1 MIHTKSDL
9 LNKTIDIREMFSGD
23 NDLIFNAV
31 QVSDFDKNSQTGK
44 IRWDRY
50 SNKPRMAFNNIALSY
65 EKTPIWEFPPEYEEN
80 PCYPFSIS
88 FVSDR
93 TIRLKFNLGN
103 RIVKEEQSMML
114 LKEPAK
120 YNWDVEEGNDKI
132 TYSSKYGKVV
142 LEYNPFRIFIYDDK
156 DNIITQTR
164 TFGDSYCLKNNEPIP
179 FSIVRRSSD
188 FKKMMAASFGLAH
201 DEKIYGCGESFTR
214 LNKRGQYIPL
224 CTIDANGAQT
234 KDMYKPIPFYISSRG
249 YGMFVNTSTPMSFD
263 FGSLYD
269 DTLTTY
275 VSDNTVDMFI
285 FIGNP
290 KEVVSEYTALTGR
303 SEVPPLWSFGLWM
316 SRITYKAED
325 EVRQVADRLRENKI
339 PCDVIHIDT
348 GWFEKDWRCDY
359 EFSKSR
365 FDDPEKMIGD
375 LKESGFHI
383 SLWQLPY
390 FTPYNKLY
398 AEAIEKGYVVLS
410 EDNELPTEDAIIDF
424 SNEDAVKWYQN
435 LLRKLLEMGVGAIK
449 ADFGEA
455 APIFGRY
462 ASGKSGHYE
471 HNLYPLRYNKAVSEV
486 TKEVNNE
493 SIIWAR
499 SAWSGSQRYPL
510 HWGGDA
516 ENTDS
521 AMAASLRAGLS
532 LGLCGFT
539 FWSHDI
545 GGFVRKSPEELYTRW
560 MPFGML
566 TSHSRCHGE
575 PPKEPW
581 EYSNEFVE
589 VFRES
594 VELKYQLMPYIY
606 TEAVKSAMNGYPMM
620 RTLFFEFPEDKT
632 AWLIEDEYF
641 FGENLLVAPIFEPDC
656 DNREV
661 YLPVG
666 DWVQYGTNNR
676 FKGGRWINAK
686 KDSLPILIFIKDGS
700 IIPRVAV
707 SQCTK
712 DIDWANIQL
721 DMYTTVDAEDN
732 QKQELNIY
740 SDKDCVKVNV
750 EGDTVDYVSDN
761 NKEYNFNIIKY

>member
-9 LNKTIDIREMFSGD
+9 LNKTVDIKGLFSGSD
-23 NDLIFNAV
+23 NLVFNAAKMIDFNITE
-31 QVSDFDKNSQTGK
+31 QVGK
-44 IRWDRY
+44 IKWERY
-50 SNKPRMAFNNIALSY
+50 SDKPRMAFNQIGLSY

-80 PCYPFSIS
+80 PSYPFSIS
-88 FVSDR
+88 FISDR
-93 TIRLKFNLGN
+93 TIRLKFDLGN
-103 RIVKEEQSMML
+103 KIKSNEKSLML
-114 LKEPAK
+114 LKEPEK
-120 YNWDVEEGNDKI
+120 YNWDSNESDEKVI
-132 TYSSKYGKVV
+132 YSSKYGKIVI
-142 LEYNPFRIFIYDDK
+142 EYNPFRIFIYDNK
-156 DNIITQTR
+156 DNLITKTQ
-164 TFGDSYCLKNNEPIP
+164 TFGDSLCLKNNEPVP
-179 FSIVRRSSD
+179 FSFIRRSSD
-188 FKKMMAASFGLAH
+188 FKKMMAASFSLAF

-224 CTIDANGAQT
+224 CTSDANGVQT
-234 KDMYKPIPFYISSRG
+234 NDMYKPIPFYISSKG

-275 VSDNTVDMFI
+275 VSDSVVDLFV

-290 KEVVSEYTALTGR
+290 KEVVTQYTALTGR

-316 SRITYKAED
+316 SRITYKSED
-325 EVRQVADRLRENKI
+325 EVREVADKLRKTKI

-348 GWFEKDWRCDY
+348 GWFEKDWCCDY

-365 FDDPEKMIGD
+365 FDDPKKMIQD
-375 LKESGFHI
+375 LKGLGFHI

-390 FTPYNKLY
+390 FTPHNKLY
-398 AEAIEKGYVVLS
+398 NEAIEKGYVVLS

-471 HNLYPLRYNKAVSEV
+471 HNLYPLRYNKAVAEV

-493 SIIWAR
+493 AIIWAR

-532 LGLCGFT
+532 LGLCGFS

-581 EYSNEFVE
+581 EYSNEFLN
-589 VFRES
+589 VFRKS
-594 VELKYQLMPYIY
+594 VELKYELMPYIY
-606 TEAVKSAMNGYPMM
+606 TQAVKSSKHGYPMM
-620 RTLFFEFPEDKT
+620 RTLFFEYPEDKT
-632 AWLIEDEYF
+632 AWLIEDEYC
-641 FGENLLVAPIFEPDC
+641 FGESLLVAPIFEPNKN
-656 DNREV
+656 NREV
-661 YLPVG
+661 YLPLG
-666 DWVQYGTNNR
+666 KWIQYSTDNK
-676 FKGGRWINAK
+676 FEGGRWYNVKALE
-686 KDSLPILIFIKDGS
+686 LPILMFVKEDS
-700 IIPRVAV
+700 IIPKVKI
-707 SQCTK
+707 SQSTQEINWGN
-712 DIDWANIQL
+712 IDLEVYSGTSN
-721 DMYTTVDAEDN
+721 N
-732 QKQELNIY
+732 QSTELIIPGEN
-740 SDKDCVKVNV
+740 DCVKVTINEDRV
-750 EGDTVDYVSDN
+750 NYVSEC
-761 NKEYNFNIIKY
+761 NKEYKFSVCFPW